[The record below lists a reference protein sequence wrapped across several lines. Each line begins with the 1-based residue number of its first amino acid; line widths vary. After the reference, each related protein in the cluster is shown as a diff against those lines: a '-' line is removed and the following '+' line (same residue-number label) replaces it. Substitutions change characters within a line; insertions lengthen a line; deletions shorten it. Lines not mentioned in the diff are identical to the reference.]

1 MPSRT
6 RRGPPGSVPAGS
18 SGQGRWRPLPSI
30 ASVVVFKH
38 TSKCFDRSLDISI
51 DAQ

>member
-18 SGQGRWRPLPSI
+18 FGQGRSRPLPSI
-30 ASVVVFKH
+30 MSVVVLKYPI
-38 TSKCFDRSLDISI
+38 KCFDRSLDISI